1 MQWHKWKKNTHTQI
15 KSYES
20 ISSLSSDGLKAA
32 AAGNTSNN
40 NNTSGNNSAHSVLDA
55 NSSAG
60 TIDAEP
66 FYDTVPIEET
76 DDDIDVESGNEME
89 RRDLSSSLPKA
100 LERKINMDGC
110 GQAGE
115 RVSNYININYF
126 LG

>member
-1 MQWHKWKKNTHTQI
+1 MTTQI

-32 AAGNTSNN
+32 AAGNTGNN
-40 NNTSGNNSAHSVLDA
+40 STSANNSAHSVLDG

-76 DDDIDVESGNEME
+76 DDDLDAESGNEME

-100 LERKINMDGC
+100 LERKITMDGC